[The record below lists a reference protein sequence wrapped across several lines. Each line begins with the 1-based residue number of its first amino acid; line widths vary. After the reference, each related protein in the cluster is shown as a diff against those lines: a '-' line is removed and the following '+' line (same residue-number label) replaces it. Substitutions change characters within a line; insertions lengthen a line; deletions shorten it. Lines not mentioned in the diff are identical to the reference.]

1 MPKTMTRQ
9 ETFNKAYLFILKQ
22 GKQGKQGKQSKI
34 EDEYQYRGPDGL
46 MCAAGC
52 LIDDAHY
59 QKYFEGNALDQDSDP
74 QAWEGIGL
82 ALVLSGVDNE
92 DLHMVRDLQIV
103 HDGLEDIRTGR
114 VYLADDREE
123 IANDFATH
131 WKAGCA
137 FIAAKYGLT
146 IPEVPA

>member
-1 MPKTMTRQ
+1 MPETTTKTMTRQ
-9 ETFNKAYLFILKQ
+9 ETFNKAYRFIL
-22 GKQGKQGKQSKI
+22 KQGKQSKI
-34 EDEYQYRGPDGL
+34 EDECQYRGPDGL

-52 LIDDAHY
+52 LIEDAHY

-82 ALVLSGVDNE
+82 ALALSGVDKE

-103 HDGLEDIRTGR
+103 HDGLADLGTGFTYSPEKR
-114 VYLADDREE
+114 YE
-123 IANDFATH
+123 IENDFVTH

-137 FIAAKYGLT
+137 QVAAKYGVQM
-146 IPEVPA
+146 PELMP